1 MRPHR
6 QRGRVEHDP
15 GRPPVPGHVLM
26 SRYGGKRITLPA
38 DDYVV
43 KEKYLRRF
51 RKLGEIL
58 SDEAGE
64 AIGEFTGVVNVGPD
78 SDEIWVEKGLSEE
91 EKQFVVLH
99 ELVHARRQLS
109 GEDFEDYSLEERI
122 VELEACARADVRL
135 LGEMPNG
142 LSLVL
147 LHDFLTDRS
156 AISANTKEGLVN
168 RGSLDPVRCCGH
180 ADAEGP

>member
-1 MRPHR
+1 
-6 QRGRVEHDP
+6 
-15 GRPPVPGHVLM
+15 M
-26 SRYGGKRITLPA
+26 SRYCGKRITLPA
-38 DDYVV
+38 DEYVV

-51 RKLGEIL
+51 RRLGEIL

-64 AIGEFTGVVNVGPD
+64 VIGEFDGVVNVGPD
-78 SDEIWVEKGLSEE
+78 SDEIWVEKGLTDA
-91 EKQFVVLH
+91 EKRFVVLH

-109 GEDFEDYSLEERI
+109 GEDFEDYALEERI
-122 VELEACARADVRL
+122 VELEAICRAGRKL

-156 AISANTKEGLVN
+156 AVSANTKEGLV
-168 RGSLDPVRCCGH
+168 RIYERISLLLGGIKTAAC
-180 ADAEGP
+180 ET